1 MEGKKLTIEQKEAIQ
16 GVYFAE
22 NIFFNCVQDINGD
35 WFLFLSQS
43 DKNEIESSDYS
54 YLLSLQ
60 EFEYVPPVI
69 TNPFV

>member
-1 MEGKKLTIEQKEAIQ
+1 MIAIKLTIEQKNAIQ
-16 GVYFAE
+16 DVFYTD
-22 NIFFNCVQDINGD
+22 NCFFNCVQDINND

>member
-35 WFLFLSQS
+35 WFVFISED
-43 DKNEIESSDYS
+43 DKLYLTNTAFEWLNNETEVT
-54 YLLSLQ
+54 
-60 EFEYVPPVI
+60 YVPPI
-69 TNPFV
+69 IENPFQ